1 MAEEREGGHM
11 IRSWITL
18 NASKY
23 YTNNLP
29 YLECPITRPLL

>member
-1 MAEEREGGHM
+1 MIEEKEREDGHM

-29 YLECPITRPLL
+29 HLE